1 MRLIVEGMLEGRGER
16 VRLRGDFKGGG
27 AGGESSGLSASVIK
41 SSRDSD
47 LSGKFF

>member
-1 MRLIVEGMLEGRGER
+1 MRGCYKEGRGER

-27 AGGESSGLSASVIK
+27 AGGGESSGLSASVIK